1 MQRVSPISAMKVPTD
16 RALKPAVQA
25 ELSWSPDLDA
35 SGIEIHVEHSAV
47 TASGVVGSYA
57 ELLAVGRAMTRVR
70 GVTSAINKVMVQAE
84 NSRWVTD
91 ADIRRIVD
99 HALTWSTTVPR
110 TVRSRVLNRHVTLTG
125 EVDWDFQRRAAHRA
139 VQDLRGVESVENLIH
154 LTTRTPVENAEQQL
168 RDAMERHPQLDAGRI
183 TATVIDHTA
192 VLTGYVS
199 SLAASEQAGSATWG
213 CPSVTQVDNRLVVRP
228 S

>member
-1 MQRVSPISAMKVPTD
+1 MHRVSPKMAHTD
-16 RALKPAVQA
+16 RVLQRGVEA

-35 SGIEIHVEHSAV
+35 SGIEIHVEDSAV

-57 ELLAVGRAMTRVR
+57 EFLAVGRAMRRVR
-70 GVTSAINKVMVQAE
+70 GVTSAINKVVVQAE

-110 TVRSRVLNRHVTLTG
+110 TVKSRVLNRHVILTG
-125 EVDWDFQRRAAHRA
+125 EVNWDFQRRAAQRA
-139 VQDLRGVESVENLIH
+139 VHDLRGVESVENLIH

-168 RDAMERHPQLDAGRI
+168 RDAMERNPQLDSSRI
-183 TATVIDHTA
+183 TATVVDHTA

-199 SLAASEQAGSATWG
+199 SLAEWEQAGSATWG

-228 S
+228 Y